1 MSAKTFFENLCL
13 FVGGTVLIL
22 GNIYHD
28 FFFITIGSLMGVVSL
43 VLAILITIEK
53 KDEETLNEKIYYN
66 ALNYLYIVGIILTIG
81 FPITDPTVQRL
92 LFDVALTIA
101 TFMILIFIWNI
112 LYFKY
117 SFMKIDIADT
127 DFRDPT
133 KKILLPRFLLV
144 SLILGFILG
153 GINFVIKFLYS
164 SIFVISGSS
173 DIAFMISSY
182 ILLIVVAAFV
192 LILIFYQNFQKM
204 GVKFKEIKKEK
215 PKKPTK
221 KKQETKKVTPPAPE
235 K

>member
-1 MSAKTFFENLCL
+1 
-13 FVGGTVLIL
+13 
-22 GNIYHD
+22 
-28 FFFITIGSLMGVVSL
+28 
-43 VLAILITIEK
+43 
-53 KDEETLNEKIYYN
+53 
-66 ALNYLYIVGIILTIG
+66 
-81 FPITDPTVQRL
+81 
-92 LFDVALTIA
+92 
-101 TFMILIFIWNI
+101 
-112 LYFKY
+112 
-117 SFMKIDIADT
+117 MKIDIADT

-164 SIFVISGSS
+164 SIFVITGSS

-221 KKQETKKVTPPAPE
+221 KKQEIKKETPPAPE